1 MKPQEFIN
9 AVKSGEMDEKLRT
22 VYVLDSEVEKQKPR
36 YISLLEE
43 FIKLFGD
50 DRDVII
56 TSAPGRTEVCGNH
69 TDHNNGKVMAASIN
83 LDAIA
88 VCAKSSDNRIRVKSQ
103 GHAMNEVNITKLLPD
118 EAEFGRS
125 TAMVRGVVAKIKDL
139 GFEIGGFDAVT
150 TSDVMGGSGLSSSA
164 AFEVLLGTTVS
175 YLFNDGKISAV
186 DIAKVAQYSENV
198 FFGKPCGLLDQMASS
213 VGTFVSIDFESTEKP
228 VIKKVDY
235 DFSTS
240 GHSLCIVDTGG
251 NHSDLTD
258 DYAAVRAEME
268 SVAAAMGKNVLREIS
283 FEDFK
288 KALPEI
294 KDKVND
300 RAIIRAFHFYNENIR
315 VVKAVSA
322 LESGDFDAFKQII
335 IDSGHSSYMYNQNVF
350 TPVNPTEQKLS
361 VALCMSEDIL
371 KGKGAWR
378 VHGGGFA
385 GTIQAFVPNDIL
397 DEYKTAMESVFG
409 EGNCHVLIIRPVGG
423 TQVMYLCNCIKERN
437 MKNELCFF

>member
-315 VVKAVSA
+315 VEKAVSA

-350 TPVNPTEQKLS
+350 APANPTEQKLS

-423 TQVMYLCNCIKERN
+423 TRVM
-437 MKNELCFF
+437 

>member
-268 SVAAAMGKNVLREIS
+268 SVAVAMGKNVLREIS

-315 VVKAVSA
+315 VETAVSA
-322 LESGDFDAFKQII
+322 LESGDFEAFKQII

-423 TQVMYLCNCIKERN
+423 TRVM
-437 MKNELCFF
+437 

>member
-103 GHAMNEVNITKLLPD
+103 GHAMDEVNITKLLPD
-118 EAEFGRS
+118 EAEFGHS
-125 TAMVRGVVAKIKDL
+125 TAMVRGVVAKIQNL

-268 SVAAAMGKNVLREIS
+268 SVATAMGKNVLREIS

-315 VVKAVSA
+315 VEKAVSA

-350 TPVNPTEQKLS
+350 APSNPTEQKLS

-385 GTIQAFVPNDIL
+385 GTIQAFVPNDML

-423 TQVMYLCNCIKERN
+423 TRVM
-437 MKNELCFF
+437 

>member
-118 EAEFGRS
+118 EAEFGHS
-125 TAMVRGVVAKIKDL
+125 TAMVRGVVAKIQNL

-258 DYAAVRAEME
+258 DYAVVRAEME

-315 VVKAVSA
+315 VEKAVSA

-350 TPVNPTEQKLS
+350 APSNPTEQKLS

-385 GTIQAFVPNDIL
+385 GTIQAFVPNDML

-423 TQVMYLCNCIKERN
+423 TRVM
-437 MKNELCFF
+437 